1 MMHTRVHMQDW
12 KIAENGAD
20 DTTDLRTWL
29 VSIKSDKSRIDV
41 EAKCPDNT
49 KREIWIEINDGQLV
63 VHAYDPD
70 HDEPVNVRITK
81 TGILVDSD
89 DRGEKP
95 LNYDTDRYERMEEFV
110 QQMARLTTPEE
121 EFDAKKGEDGT
132 VYDDGITYDD
142 VDEMVSDMS
151 GDRLCDE
158 YAAFMTMVR
167 QAKELV
173 K

>member
-1 MMHTRVHMQDW
+1 MHTRLNMQDW
-12 KIAENGAD
+12 KVAEGEDAD
-20 DTTDLRTWL
+20 PRKW
-29 VSIKSDKSRIDV
+29 VVNIKSETSRIDV
-41 EAKCPDNT
+41 EAKCPDGT
-49 KREIWIEINDGQLV
+49 KRKLWVEINDGQLV

-95 LNYDTDRYERMEEFV
+95 LNRYERFEEFV

-121 EFDAKKGEDGT
+121 EFEEKKAAGENWDGVTYEDA
-132 VYDDGITYDD
+132 
-142 VDEMVSDMS
+142 DEMVSDFS
-151 GDRLCDE
+151 DDRLCDE
-158 YAAFMTMVR
+158 YGAFMTMVR
-167 QAKELV
+167 AAKELV